1 MNNFLLDCEYFP
13 CIGWYQLLVQSDQV
27 LLEQFEFFER
37 TSFRNRCVLAGP
49 NQTVTLS
56 VPILGGRNQKI
67 CMKDVKVSYDDAWQV
82 RHFKT
87 ITSIYQRSPFYMY
100 YEEELRRFF
109 QEKPEY
115 LLDLNISSI
124 QLVNLLLRLSKELPL
139 TTAYESTLQTSYIDM
154 RKRFSARETTDAT
167 EYPRYW
173 QTFEDRHGFI
183 PNLSILDMLFC
194 CGNTTLGLL
203 SAAKK

>member
-13 CIGWYQLLVQSDQV
+13 CVGWYQLLVQSDQV
-27 LLEQFEFFER
+27 MLEQYEYFER

-56 VPILGGRNQKI
+56 VPLQGGRNQKI
-67 CMKDVKVSYDDAWQV
+67 RMKDVKVSYDDAWPV

-87 ITSIYQRSPFYMY
+87 IASIYQRSPYYMY
-100 YEEELRRFF
+100 YEDEIRCFF
-109 QEKPEY
+109 QQKPDY
-115 LLDLNISSI
+115 LLDVNIASI
-124 QLVNLLLRLSKELPL
+124 QLINRLLKLNKDLPY
-139 TTAYESTLQTSYIDM
+139 TNTYEENGDQHFIDA
-154 RKRFSARETTDAT
+154 RKRFTARTTQEVSVFPT
-167 EYPRYW
+167 YW
-173 QTFEDRHGFI
+173 QTFEDRNGFI

-194 CGNTTLGLL
+194 CGNTTVSLL

>member
-13 CIGWYQLLVQSDQV
+13 CIGWYQLFVQCDQV
-27 LLEQFEFFER
+27 LLEQYEFFER

-87 ITSIYQRSPFYMY
+87 IASIYQRSPFYIY

-109 QEKPEY
+109 QKKPEY

-124 QLVNLLLRLSKELPL
+124 QLVNRLLKLTKELPF
-139 TTAYESTLQTSYIDM
+139 TSTYEVNLNSEFIDA
-154 RKRFSARETTDAT
+154 RKRFTARETNNKSD
-167 EYPRYW
+167 YPTYW